1 MSTSQGSKVVLV
13 TGASSGIG
21 EACAELLAVREHT
34 VYGTSRQPRE
44 KPTVGYRML
53 ELDVTRDESVRAAVR
68 TVLEREGR
76 IDVVVNNAG
85 HALAG
90 AVEDTSDE
98 EAWRQLDTNV
108 LGVLRVCRAVLPSM
122 RERRAGRIINIG
134 SLGGVV
140 GLPFQGFYS
149 ASKFALEG
157 LTESLRQEVEA
168 FGIQATLVQPGDVRT
183 GLTQS
188 RVRAAASGESSAY
201 RDSFETV
208 LSIIEKEEREGVAA
222 ELVARK
228 VAEVMEE
235 EDPRVRYSVGKWM
248 QRVAVVAKP
257 LLPSQTFEGIL
268 MSMFGLKRR

>member
-21 EACAELLAVREHT
+21 EACAELLAVREHI
-34 VYGTSRQPRE
+34 VYGTSRQPRV
-44 KPTVGYRML
+44 KPSVGYRML

-201 RDSFETV
+201 RESFETV

-222 ELVARK
+222 GVVARK

>member
-1 MSTSQGSKVVLV
+1 MGKSHGSKVVLV

-21 EACAELLAVREHT
+21 EACAELLTVRKHR
-34 VYGTSRQPRE
+34 VYGTSRQPSVKE
-44 KPTVGYRML
+44 SVGYQML

-122 RERRAGRIINIG
+122 RERRSGRIINIG
-134 SLGGVV
+134 SIGGMV

-157 LTESLRQEVEA
+157 LTESLRQEVDA

-188 RVRAAASGESSAY
+188 RVRASGAGEASAY
-201 RDSFETV
+201 HASFEKV
-208 LSIIEKEEREGVAA
+208 LSIIEKEEREGVSAGA
-222 ELVARK
+222 VARK

-235 EDPRVRYSVGKWM
+235 EDPRVRYSVGKWT
-248 QRVAVVAKP
+248 QRMAVVAKP

-268 MSMFGLKRR
+268 MSLFGLKRR

>member
-21 EACAELLAVREHT
+21 EACAELLSVRGHI
-34 VYGTSRQPRE
+34 VYGTSRQLQV
-44 KPTVGYRML
+44 KPSVGYRML

-108 LGVLRVCRAVLPSM
+108 MGVLRVCRAVLPSM
-122 RERRAGRIINIG
+122 RERRTGRIINIG

-183 GLTQS
+183 GLTRS
-188 RVRAAASGESSAY
+188 RVRAAAAGESSAY
-201 RDSFETV
+201 RESFEKV
-208 LSIIEKEEREGVAA
+208 LSIIEKEEGDGVAA
-222 ELVARK
+222 EVVARK

-248 QRVAVVAKP
+248 QRAAVVAKP